1 MIGKRKFRRV
11 LVVFFFMLNLQA
23 ASAQE
28 MSLRAVYNALSGVMA
43 PIWVAQDA
51 GLFTKHGVNVDL
63 KYLAATTAVQGM
75 LGGGEEIGLVGNQG
89 IDAKLEGA
97 DLIYVASGLPV
108 FVFQIYG
115 RPETQTLADLKG
127 KVVAV
132 TQPAAS
138 TDYAMRIVLKRDGLE
153 PDKDVRILYAQDING
168 VLTSVSAGNA
178 AAGIMSAPT
187 SIRAKAAGLRPI
199 VDVTALKV
207 PFLFTAMLSSSK
219 VMREKNEAVTRFLRG
234 YIESLAV
241 IRKDKE
247 TTMRSM
253 GKFLKTTDQ
262 AVLESV
268 YDDYKDVFPTTPL
281 MTAAEV
287 KAVLDVAKSPKAK
300 QMKPEEFFDN
310 SIVQKIQASGFIEQ
324 VNKRL
329 VRFSHWAARPNGA
342 VRQGGSS
349 EAKTHAAVVDFYV
362 GSGICL
368 RADGG
373 FVEPSEKRRRSYSLH
388 HDDRGRFPAF
398 Q

>member
-1 MIGKRKFRRV
+1 MIGKSKLRRV
-11 LVVFFFMLNLQA
+11 LVVLFFVLNLRA
-23 ASAQE
+23 VSAQE
-28 MSLRAVYNALSGVMA
+28 MNLRAVYNALSGVMA

-115 RPETQTLADLKG
+115 RPETKTLADLKG

-138 TDYAMRIVLKRDGLE
+138 TDYAMRIVLKRNGLE

-207 PFLFTAMLSSSK
+207 PFLFTAMLSSAK
-219 VMREKNEAVTRFLRG
+219 VIREKNEAVTRFLRG

-287 KAVLDVAKSPKAK
+287 KAVLDVAKSPRAK

-324 VNKRL
+324 VNK
-329 VRFSHWAARPNGA
+329 H
-342 VRQGGSS
+342 
-349 EAKTHAAVVDFYV
+349 
-362 GSGICL
+362 
-368 RADGG
+368 
-373 FVEPSEKRRRSYSLH
+373 
-388 HDDRGRFPAF
+388 
-398 Q
+398 

>member
-1 MIGKRKFRRV
+1 MFPGELKRRFKSLLIIIG
-11 LVVFFFMLNLQA
+11 LLIDQA
-23 ASAQE
+23 AFAQE

-51 GLFTKHGVNVDL
+51 GLFVKHGVTVDL

-108 FVFQIYG
+108 FVFQIYA
-115 RPETQTLADLKG
+115 RPEIKSMSDLKG

-138 TDYAMRIVLKRDGLE
+138 TDYAMRIVLKKNGLE

-187 SIRAKAAGLRPI
+187 SIRAKAAGLKML
-199 VDVTALKV
+199 VDVTALKI
-207 PFLFTAMLSSSK
+207 PFLFTGILSSPRVVRDKS
-219 VMREKNEAVTRFLRG
+219 EAASRFLRG

-241 IRKDKE
+241 IRRDKE
-247 TTMRSM
+247 TTTRAMA
-253 GKFLKTTDQ
+253 KFLKTSDAT
-262 AVLESV
+262 VLDSV
-268 YDDYKDVFPTTPL
+268 YEEYKDVFPVTPL
-281 MTAAEV
+281 VSGAEV

-310 SIVQKIQASGFIEQ
+310 SLVQKIQASGFIEQ
-324 VNKRL
+324 VNKR
-329 VRFSHWAARPNGA
+329 
-342 VRQGGSS
+342 
-349 EAKTHAAVVDFYV
+349 
-362 GSGICL
+362 
-368 RADGG
+368 
-373 FVEPSEKRRRSYSLH
+373 
-388 HDDRGRFPAF
+388 
-398 Q
+398 

>member
-1 MIGKRKFRRV
+1 MVGKTGLRRAW
-11 LVVFFFMLNLQA
+11 LIFFLMLNLPM

-28 MSLRAVYNALSGVMA
+28 QNLRAVYNALSGVMA

-51 GLFTKHGVNVDL
+51 GLFTKQGVNVDL

-115 RPETQTLADLKG
+115 RQEIKSLADVKG

-138 TDYAMRIVLKRDGLE
+138 TDYAMRIVLRRNGLE

-178 AAGIMSAPT
+178 AAGILSAPT
-187 SIRAKAAGLRPI
+187 SIRAKAAGLKPI

-207 PFLFTAMLSSSK
+207 PFLFTGMLSSSK
-219 VMREKNEAVTRFLRG
+219 VIREKNEAVSRFLRA
-234 YIESLAV
+234 YIEAMAMIRRDRESTMKSL
-241 IRKDKE
+241 
-247 TTMRSM
+247 
-253 GKFLKTTDQ
+253 GKFLKTNDQ

-268 YDDYKDVFPTTPL
+268 YDEYKDVFPVTPL
-281 MTAAEV
+281 VTVAEV
-287 KAVLDVAKSPKAK
+287 KAVLDVSKSPKAK

-324 VNKRL
+324 VNKR
-329 VRFSHWAARPNGA
+329 
-342 VRQGGSS
+342 
-349 EAKTHAAVVDFYV
+349 
-362 GSGICL
+362 
-368 RADGG
+368 
-373 FVEPSEKRRRSYSLH
+373 
-388 HDDRGRFPAF
+388 
-398 Q
+398 

>member
-1 MIGKRKFRRV
+1 MFPGALKRRFKSLLIIIV
-11 LVVFFFMLNLQA
+11 LLIDQA
-23 ASAQE
+23 AFAQE

-51 GLFTKHGVNVDL
+51 GLFVKHGVTVDL

-108 FVFQIYG
+108 FVFQIYA
-115 RPETQTLADLKG
+115 RPEIKSMSDLKG

-138 TDYAMRIVLKRDGLE
+138 TDYAMRIVLKKNGLE

-187 SIRAKAAGLRPI
+187 SIRAKAAGLKML
-199 VDVTALKV
+199 VDVTALKI
-207 PFLFTAMLSSSK
+207 PFLFTGILSSPRVVRDKS
-219 VMREKNEAVTRFLRG
+219 EAASRFLRG

-241 IRKDKE
+241 IRRDKE
-247 TTMRSM
+247 TTTRAMA
-253 GKFLKTTDQ
+253 KFLKTSDA
-262 AVLESV
+262 AVLDSV
-268 YDDYKDVFPTTPL
+268 YEEYKDVFPVTPL
-281 MTAAEV
+281 VSVAEV

-310 SIVQKIQASGFIEQ
+310 SLVQKIQASGFIEQ
-324 VNKRL
+324 VNKR
-329 VRFSHWAARPNGA
+329 
-342 VRQGGSS
+342 
-349 EAKTHAAVVDFYV
+349 
-362 GSGICL
+362 
-368 RADGG
+368 
-373 FVEPSEKRRRSYSLH
+373 
-388 HDDRGRFPAF
+388 
-398 Q
+398 

>member
-1 MIGKRKFRRV
+1 MLRRIV
-11 LVVFFFMLNLQA
+11 NRRIKWLLILIALLIDQA
-23 ASAQE
+23 AFAQE

-51 GLFTKHGVNVDL
+51 GLFVKHGVTVDL

-108 FVFQIYG
+108 FVFQIYA
-115 RPETQTLADLKG
+115 RPEIKSMSDLKG

-138 TDYAMRIVLKRDGLE
+138 TDYAMRIVLKKNGLE

-187 SIRAKAAGLRPI
+187 SIRAKAAGLKML
-199 VDVTALKV
+199 VDVTALKI
-207 PFLFTAMLSSSK
+207 PFLFTGILSSPRVVRDKS
-219 VMREKNEAVTRFLRG
+219 EAASRFLRG

-247 TTMRSM
+247 TTTRAMA
-253 GKFLKTTDQ
+253 KFLKTNDA
-262 AVLESV
+262 AVLDSV
-268 YDDYKDVFPTTPL
+268 YEEYKDVFPVTPL
-281 MTAAEV
+281 VSVAEV

-310 SIVQKIQASGFIEQ
+310 SLVQKIQASGFIEQ
-324 VNKRL
+324 VNKR
-329 VRFSHWAARPNGA
+329 
-342 VRQGGSS
+342 
-349 EAKTHAAVVDFYV
+349 
-362 GSGICL
+362 
-368 RADGG
+368 
-373 FVEPSEKRRRSYSLH
+373 
-388 HDDRGRFPAF
+388 
-398 Q
+398 

>member
-1 MIGKRKFRRV
+1 MIFDRKYQRV
-11 LVVFFFMLNLQA
+11 ILVISLFFMPNVQV

-115 RPETQTLADLKG
+115 HPETKTVADLKG

-138 TDYAMRIVLKRDGLE
+138 TDYAMRIVLKRNGLE

-187 SIRAKAAGLRPI
+187 SIRAKAAGLLPI

-219 VMREKNEAVTRFLRG
+219 VIREKNEAVTRFLRG

-324 VNKRL
+324 VNKR
-329 VRFSHWAARPNGA
+329 
-342 VRQGGSS
+342 
-349 EAKTHAAVVDFYV
+349 
-362 GSGICL
+362 
-368 RADGG
+368 
-373 FVEPSEKRRRSYSLH
+373 
-388 HDDRGRFPAF
+388 
-398 Q
+398 

>member
-1 MIGKRKFRRV
+1 MFPGELKRRFKSLLIIIG
-11 LVVFFFMLNLQA
+11 LLIDQA
-23 ASAQE
+23 GFAQE

-51 GLFTKHGVNVDL
+51 GLFVKHGVTVDL

-108 FVFQIYG
+108 FVFQIYA
-115 RPETQTLADLKG
+115 RPEIKSMSDLKG

-138 TDYAMRIVLKRDGLE
+138 TDYAMRIVLKKNGLE

-187 SIRAKAAGLRPI
+187 SIRAKAAGLKML
-199 VDVTALKV
+199 VDVTALKI
-207 PFLFTAMLSSSK
+207 PFLFTGILSSPRVVRDKS
-219 VMREKNEAVTRFLRG
+219 EAANRFLRG

-241 IRKDKE
+241 IRRDKE
-247 TTMRSM
+247 TTTRAMA
-253 GKFLKTTDQ
+253 KFLKTSDA
-262 AVLESV
+262 AVLDSV
-268 YDDYKDVFPTTPL
+268 YEEYKDVFPVTPL
-281 MTAAEV
+281 VSVAEV

-310 SIVQKIQASGFIEQ
+310 SLVQKIQASGFIEQ
-324 VNKRL
+324 VNKR
-329 VRFSHWAARPNGA
+329 
-342 VRQGGSS
+342 
-349 EAKTHAAVVDFYV
+349 
-362 GSGICL
+362 
-368 RADGG
+368 
-373 FVEPSEKRRRSYSLH
+373 
-388 HDDRGRFPAF
+388 
-398 Q
+398 

>member
-1 MIGKRKFRRV
+1 MTFNARCKRALWV
-11 LVVFFFMLNLQA
+11 ISLFMMLSAQA
-23 ASAQE
+23 VSGQE

-51 GLFTKHGVNVDL
+51 GLFTKHGVSVDL

-89 IDAKLEGA
+89 IDARLEGA

-115 RPETQTLADLKG
+115 RPETKTVADLKG

-138 TDYAMRIVLKRDGLE
+138 TDYAMRIVLKRNGLE

-178 AAGIMSAPT
+178 AAGILSAPT
-187 SIRAKAAGLRPI
+187 SIRAKAAGLRSI

-207 PFLFTAMLSSSK
+207 PFLFTAMLSSPK
-219 VMREKNEAVTRFLRG
+219 VIREKNEAVTRFLRG

-247 TTMRSM
+247 TTMKSM
-253 GKFLKTTDQ
+253 AKFLKTTDQ

-268 YDDYKDVFPTTPL
+268 YDDYKDVFPVTPL
-281 MTAAEV
+281 MTVAEV

-300 QMKPEEFFDN
+300 IMKPEEFFDN
-310 SIVQKIQASGFIEQ
+310 SIVQKIQASGFIDQ
-324 VNKRL
+324 VNK
-329 VRFSHWAARPNGA
+329 
-342 VRQGGSS
+342 
-349 EAKTHAAVVDFYV
+349 K
-362 GSGICL
+362 
-368 RADGG
+368 
-373 FVEPSEKRRRSYSLH
+373 
-388 HDDRGRFPAF
+388 
-398 Q
+398 

>member
-1 MIGKRKFRRV
+1 MIGKSKLRRV
-11 LVVFFFMLNLQA
+11 LVVLFFVLNLRA
-23 ASAQE
+23 VSAQE
-28 MSLRAVYNALSGVMA
+28 MNLRAVYNALSGVMA

-115 RPETQTLADLKG
+115 RPETKTLADLKG

-138 TDYAMRIVLKRDGLE
+138 TDYAMRIVLKRNGLE

-187 SIRAKAAGLRPI
+187 SIRAKAAGLRAI

-207 PFLFTAMLSSSK
+207 PFLFTAMLSSAK
-219 VMREKNEAVTRFLRG
+219 VIREKNEAVTRFLRG

-247 TTMRSM
+247 TTLRSM

-268 YDDYKDVFPTTPL
+268 YDDYKDVFPITPL

-300 QMKPEEFFDN
+300 QMKPDEFFDN

-324 VNKRL
+324 VNK
-329 VRFSHWAARPNGA
+329 P
-342 VRQGGSS
+342 
-349 EAKTHAAVVDFYV
+349 
-362 GSGICL
+362 
-368 RADGG
+368 
-373 FVEPSEKRRRSYSLH
+373 
-388 HDDRGRFPAF
+388 
-398 Q
+398 

>member
-1 MIGKRKFRRV
+1 MISRARLRTIQI
-11 LVVFFFMLNLQA
+11 LVSLIILLNVRA
-23 ASAQE
+23 GSAQE

-51 GLFTKHGVNVDL
+51 GLFTKQGLNVDL

-75 LGGGEEIGLVGNQG
+75 VGGGEEVGLVGNQG

-97 DLIYVASGLPV
+97 DLTYIASSLPV
-108 FVFQIYG
+108 FVFQLYA
-115 RPETQTLADLKG
+115 RPEIKSVSDLRG

-138 TDYAMRIVLKRDGLE
+138 TDYAMRIVLKRNGLE

-187 SIRAKAAGLRPI
+187 SIRARAAGIKSLLDI
-199 VDVTALKV
+199 TALKV
-207 PFLFTAMLSSSK
+207 PFLFTAVLSSPK
-219 VMREKNEAVTRFLRG
+219 VIREKNEALTRFLRA

-268 YDDYKDVFPTTPL
+268 YDDYKGVFPVTPL
-281 MTAAEV
+281 MSVAEV
-287 KAVLDVAKSPKAK
+287 KAVLDAAKSPKAK
-300 QMKPEEFFDN
+300 TMKPEEFFDN
-310 SIVQKIQASGFIEQ
+310 SIVEKIRASGFIEQ
-324 VNKRL
+324 VNKR
-329 VRFSHWAARPNGA
+329 
-342 VRQGGSS
+342 
-349 EAKTHAAVVDFYV
+349 
-362 GSGICL
+362 
-368 RADGG
+368 
-373 FVEPSEKRRRSYSLH
+373 
-388 HDDRGRFPAF
+388 
-398 Q
+398 

>member
-1 MIGKRKFRRV
+1 MIGKSKLRRV
-11 LVVFFFMLNLQA
+11 LVVLFFVLNLRA
-23 ASAQE
+23 VSAQE
-28 MSLRAVYNALSGVMA
+28 MNLRAVYNALSGVMA

-89 IDAKLEGA
+89 IDAKLEGV

-115 RPETQTLADLKG
+115 RPETKTLADLKG

-138 TDYAMRIVLKRDGLE
+138 TDYAMRIVLKRNGLE

-187 SIRAKAAGLRPI
+187 SIRAKAAGLRAI

-207 PFLFTAMLSSSK
+207 PFLFTAMLSSAK
-219 VMREKNEAVTRFLRG
+219 VIREKNEAVTRFLRG

-324 VNKRL
+324 VNK
-329 VRFSHWAARPNGA
+329 H
-342 VRQGGSS
+342 
-349 EAKTHAAVVDFYV
+349 
-362 GSGICL
+362 
-368 RADGG
+368 
-373 FVEPSEKRRRSYSLH
+373 
-388 HDDRGRFPAF
+388 
-398 Q
+398 

>member
-1 MIGKRKFRRV
+1 MLRRAV
-11 LVVFFFMLNLQA
+11 DRRIKWLLILIALLSEQA
-23 ASAQE
+23 AFAQE

-51 GLFTKHGVNVDL
+51 GLFVKHGVTVDL

-108 FVFQIYG
+108 FVFQIYA
-115 RPETQTLADLKG
+115 RPEIKSMSDLKG

-138 TDYAMRIVLKRDGLE
+138 TDYAMRIVLKKNGLE

-168 VLTSVSAGNA
+168 VLASVSTGNA

-187 SIRAKAAGLRPI
+187 SIRAKTAGLKML
-199 VDVTALKV
+199 VDVTALKI
-207 PFLFTAMLSSSK
+207 PFLFTGILSSPRVVRDKS
-219 VMREKNEAVTRFLRG
+219 EAASRFLRG

-241 IRKDKE
+241 IRRDKE
-247 TTMRSM
+247 TTTRAMA
-253 GKFLKTTDQ
+253 KFLKTSDA
-262 AVLESV
+262 AVLDSV
-268 YDDYKDVFPTTPL
+268 YEEYKDVFPVTPL
-281 MTAAEV
+281 VSVAEV

-310 SIVQKIQASGFIEQ
+310 SLVQKIQASGFIEQ
-324 VNKRL
+324 VNKR
-329 VRFSHWAARPNGA
+329 
-342 VRQGGSS
+342 
-349 EAKTHAAVVDFYV
+349 
-362 GSGICL
+362 
-368 RADGG
+368 
-373 FVEPSEKRRRSYSLH
+373 
-388 HDDRGRFPAF
+388 
-398 Q
+398 

>member
-1 MIGKRKFRRV
+1 MIGKSKLRRV
-11 LVVFFFMLNLQA
+11 LIVLFFMFNLRA
-23 ASAQE
+23 AAAQE

-115 RPETQTLADLKG
+115 RPETKTLADLKG

-138 TDYAMRIVLKRDGLE
+138 TDYAMRIVLKRNGLE

-207 PFLFTAMLSSSK
+207 PFLFTAMLSSAK
-219 VMREKNEAVTRFLRG
+219 VIREKNEAVTRFLRG

-268 YDDYKDVFPTTPL
+268 YDDYKEVFPTTPL

-300 QMKPEEFFDN
+300 QMKPDEFFDN

-324 VNKRL
+324 VNK
-329 VRFSHWAARPNGA
+329 H
-342 VRQGGSS
+342 
-349 EAKTHAAVVDFYV
+349 
-362 GSGICL
+362 
-368 RADGG
+368 
-373 FVEPSEKRRRSYSLH
+373 
-388 HDDRGRFPAF
+388 
-398 Q
+398 